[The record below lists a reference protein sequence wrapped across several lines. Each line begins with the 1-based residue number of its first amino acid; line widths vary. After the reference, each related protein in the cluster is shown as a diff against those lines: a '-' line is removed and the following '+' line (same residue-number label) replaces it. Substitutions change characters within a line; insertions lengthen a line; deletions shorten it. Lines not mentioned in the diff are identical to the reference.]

1 MMIKR
6 VLQIMKSKIADLLH
20 ASSFTAL
27 LIRRLNS
34 SAKDPS
40 SKILATRLSIKKR
53 CFGKAKNLPV
63 CLLYKTRIF
72 TGQITDNQPPNGP
85 LERTPRAKHSTTLLT
100 ASRGEKTFWSFSYF
114 SVALR
119 KVLQEL
125 HFQSSPS
132 LTQVILTKGT
142 FGAKGMFSKCLYL
155 FS

>member
-27 LIRRLNS
+27 LIHRLNS

-85 LERTPRAKHSTTLLT
+85 LERTLHTYMERE
-100 ASRGEKTFWSFSYF
+100 RGMEEERVP
-114 SVALR
+114 SVEFLVQKMEAVICPLPSD
-119 KVLQEL
+119 VL
-125 HFQSSPS
+125 SIRSPTPN
-132 LTQVILTKGT
+132 LIQ
-142 FGAKGMFSKCLYL
+142 
-155 FS
+155 